1 MKVYIQKTATEETKA
16 RILLQN
22 MQEIKSEEF
31 SLWINTAFVANLLDF
46 FRRPRFLKPLHSG
59 NCLYFHHQVTG

>member
-31 SLWINTAFVANLLDF
+31 SLWINTAFLANLLDSLQDKKKD
-46 FRRPRFLKPLHSG
+46 RTLLCS
-59 NCLYFHHQVTG
+59 